1 MKKTNI
7 SMAVFL
13 LVITACAP
21 TKSPVS
27 TRGHINKDAIK
38 PEQKSIPE
46 LVAEAP
52 VVPKPTLKPETETYT
67 VVVNDVDVASLL
79 FALARDAKINI
90 DVFQN
95 ITGKVTLNAID
106 QTLEQ
111 ILDRIAEQ
119 ASIRYQVKDGLLTI
133 RPDVPFFRTYKVD
146 YVNIDRKTTSENLIA
161 TQISATGTNLNTG
174 SGGSDSSGG
183 GSNRGS
189 SGGAGNNS
197 LTRVESETSNTF
209 WTSLTE
215 NISKIIYIEK
225 KTTRNNSSVNDEQSQ
240 RIIVNKETGFLTV
253 KASEKQHQKIQQYI
267 DLVVSSAKRQVLI
280 EATIAEVTLTDEFQ
294 AGVDWSQVSNSGNS
308 SFTQNLTG
316 ANLTSAPFVSGTFTN
331 NSSSLGTLTGTVKF
345 LESFGKVK
353 VLSSPKVLAINNQ
366 TAILKVVDNRVYFT
380 VDYDQETTEVG
391 TTRTYTSV
399 IHTVPVGI
407 VMQVTPFINGQ
418 GEVTLNVRPTIS
430 RIINFVSDPGPA
442 LAGVDVVNE
451 IPEIQVR
458 EIESVLKV
466 NSGDVAVIGGLMQ
479 DTVDESDSSV
489 PFLAAIPII
498 GQLFNYS
505 DDSHTKT
512 ELVIFLRPKV
522 IKHADIN
529 ADLSDFKQHLPMFES
544 KDERSDENSAAKP
557 VNKTEQK
564 AE

>member
-1 MKKTNI
+1 
-7 SMAVFL
+7 MAVVL
-13 LVITACAP
+13 LVFTACAP
-21 TKSPVS
+21 TQSPVS
-27 TRGHINKDAIK
+27 TKGHINKDAIK
-38 PEQKSIPE
+38 PEQKNIPE

-95 ITGKVTLNAID
+95 ISGKVTLNAID

-111 ILDRIAEQ
+111 ILNRISEQ
-119 ASIRYQVKDGLLTI
+119 ANIRYNIKNGLLII

-174 SGGSDSSGG
+174 GSSGSNSGGSGRSS
-183 GSNRGS
+183 R
-189 SGGAGNNS
+189 GAGNNS
-197 LTRVESETSNTF
+197 LTRVESATSNAF
-209 WTSLTE
+209 WASLTE

-225 KTTRNNSSVNDEQSQ
+225 KDKRKNTSEKDDQNQ

-253 KASEKQHQKIQQYI
+253 KASEKQHKKIQQYI

-294 AGVDWSQVSNSGNS
+294 AGVDWSQVSNSGNT

-331 NSSSLGTLTGTVKF
+331 NSSALGTLTGTVKF

-380 VDYDQETTEVG
+380 VDFDQETTQVG

-407 VMQVTPFINGQ
+407 VMQVTPFISGQ

-430 RIINFVSDPGPA
+430 RIINFVNDPGPA
-442 LAGVDVVNE
+442 LAGVNVVNE

-529 ADLSDFKQHLPMFES
+529 ADLAGFKEHLPQFEAAN
-544 KDERSDENSAAKP
+544 EISDAK
-557 VNKTEQK
+557 VDDNQAKK
-564 AE
+564 AEKKAE

>member
-1 MKKTNI
+1 MKKYNI
-7 SMAVFL
+7 SMAVVL
-13 LVITACAP
+13 LVFTACAP
-21 TKSPVS
+21 TQSPVS
-27 TRGHINKDAIK
+27 TKGHINKDAIK
-38 PEQKSIPE
+38 PEQKNIPE

-95 ITGKVTLNAID
+95 ISGKVTLNAID

-111 ILDRIAEQ
+111 ILNRISEQ
-119 ASIRYQVKDGLLTI
+119 ANIRYNIKNGLLII

-174 SGGSDSSGG
+174 GSSGSNSGGSGRSS
-183 GSNRGS
+183 R
-189 SGGAGNNS
+189 GAGNNS
-197 LTRVESETSNTF
+197 LTRVESATSNAF
-209 WTSLTE
+209 WASLTE

-225 KTTRNNSSVNDEQSQ
+225 KDKRKNTSEKDDQNQ

-253 KASEKQHQKIQQYI
+253 KASEKQHKKIQQYI

-294 AGVDWSQVSNSGNS
+294 AGVDWSQVSNSGNT

-331 NSSSLGTLTGTVKF
+331 NSSALGTLTGTVKF

-380 VDYDQETTEVG
+380 VDFDQETTQVG

-407 VMQVTPFINGQ
+407 VMQVTPFISGQ

-430 RIINFVSDPGPA
+430 RIINFVNDPGPA
-442 LAGVDVVNE
+442 LAGVNVVNE

-529 ADLSDFKQHLPMFES
+529 ADLAGFKEHLPQFEAAN
-544 KDERSDENSAAKP
+544 EISDAK
-557 VNKTEQK
+557 VDDNQAKK
-564 AE
+564 AEKKAE

>member
-1 MKKTNI
+1 MKKYNI

-13 LVITACAP
+13 FVFTACAP
-21 TKSPVS
+21 TQSPVS
-27 TRGHINKDAIK
+27 TKGHIDKDVIK
-38 PEQKSIPE
+38 PEQKNIPE

-52 VVPKPTLKPETETYT
+52 VIPRPTLKPETETYT
-67 VVVNDVDVASLL
+67 VVVNEVDVASLL

-95 ITGKVTLNAID
+95 INGKITLNAID
-106 QTLEQ
+106 QTLPQ

-119 ASIRYQVKDGLLTI
+119 SSIRYSIKDGLLTI

-146 YVNIDRKTTSENLIA
+146 YVNFDRKTTSENLIS
-161 TQISATGTNLNTG
+161 TQIAATGTDG
-174 SGGSDSSGG
+174 QDAG
-183 GSNRGS
+183 
-189 SGGAGNNS
+189 GNNS
-197 LTRVESETSNTF
+197 STRVESSTNNAF
-209 WTSLTE
+209 WDTLTD
-215 NISKIIYIEK
+215 NISKIIFVENEESEGNEK
-225 KTTRNNSSVNDEQSQ
+225 ETDSEN
-240 RIIVNKETGFLTV
+240 IIANKETGFLTI
-253 KASEKQHQKIQQYI
+253 KATDKQHKLIQEYI

-280 EATIAEVTLTDEFQ
+280 EATIAEVTLSDEFQ
-294 AGVDWSQVSNSGNS
+294 AGVDWNQVSGSGNTTFAQS
-308 SFTQNLTG
+308 LTG
-316 ANLTSAPFVSGTFTN
+316 SNLGTPPFFSATFAN
-331 NSSSLGTLTGTVKF
+331 NSNTLGSITGSVRM

-353 VLSSPKVLAINNQ
+353 VLSTPKVMAINNQ
-366 TAILKVVDNRVYFT
+366 TAILKVVDNRVYFSIDLNT
-380 VDYDQETTEVG
+380 TTSTAGSTETFTTE
-391 TTRTYTSV
+391 

-407 VMQVTPFINGQ
+407 VMQVTPYISSND
-418 GEVTLNVRPTIS
+418 EITLNVRPTIS
-430 RIINFVSDPGPA
+430 RIINFVNDPNPA
-442 LAGVDVVNE
+442 LAAVDVVSE
-451 IPEIQVR
+451 VPEIQVR
-458 EIESVLKV
+458 EIESILKV

-529 ADLSDFKQHLPMFES
+529 ADLAGFKDHLPQFE
-544 KDERSDENSAAKP
+544 KDNEKREEKANIKQT
-557 VNKTEQK
+557 NKAEQK

>member
-1 MKKTNI
+1 MKKYNI

-13 LVITACAP
+13 LVFTACAP
-21 TKSPVS
+21 TQSPVS
-27 TRGHINKDAIK
+27 TKGHIDKDVIK
-38 PEQKSIPE
+38 PEQKNIPE

-52 VVPKPTLKPETETYT
+52 VIPKPTLKPETETYT

-95 ITGKVTLNAID
+95 ISGKITLNAID
-106 QTLEQ
+106 QTLPQ
-111 ILDRIAEQ
+111 ILERIAEQ
-119 ASIRYQVKDGLLTI
+119 SSIRYSIKDGLLTI
-133 RPDVPFFRTYKVD
+133 RPDEPFFRTYKVD

-174 SGGSDSSGG
+174 GSNSGSGGSNSGSG
-183 GSNRGS
+183 RS

-197 LTRVESETSNTF
+197 LTRVESATANAF
-209 WTSLTE
+209 WDSLTE

-225 KTTRNNSSVNDEQSQ
+225 KGKANKSTGLTDQNQ

-253 KASEKQHQKIQQYI
+253 KASEKQHRKIQQYI

-294 AGVDWSQVSNSGNS
+294 AGVDWSQVSNSGNTT
-308 SFTQNLTG
+308 FTQNLTG
-316 ANLTSAPFVSGTFTN
+316 ANLTAAPFVSGTFTN
-331 NSSSLGTLTGTVKF
+331 NSSALGTLTGTVKF
-345 LESFGKVK
+345 LESFGTVK

-407 VMQVTPFINGQ
+407 VMQVTPFISGQ

-430 RIINFVSDPGPA
+430 RIINFVNDPGPA

-529 ADLSDFKQHLPMFES
+529 ADLADFKEHLPQFE
-544 KDERSDENSAAKP
+544 ENKEKTDNKQ
-557 VNKTEQK
+557 VNKAEQK